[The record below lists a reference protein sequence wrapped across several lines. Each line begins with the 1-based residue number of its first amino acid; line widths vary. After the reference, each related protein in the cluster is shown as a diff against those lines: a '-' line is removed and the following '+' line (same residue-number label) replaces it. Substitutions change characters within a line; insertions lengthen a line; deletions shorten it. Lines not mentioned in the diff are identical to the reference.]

1 MHLTFY
7 IALGLKFSSD
17 IYTISEEDSN
27 IEIEILRQLLRKVN
41 DTFLFKTVGEGNIKG
56 TNLY

>member
-7 IALGLKFSSD
+7 IALGLKFSRD

-27 IEIEILRQLLRKVN
+27 IEIEILRQSLRNVYN
-41 DTFLFKTVGEGNIKG
+41 TFLFKTVGEGNIKG
-56 TNLY
+56 N

>member
-7 IALGLKFSSD
+7 IALGLKFSRN

-27 IEIEILRQLLRKVN
+27 IQFYIPRQSLRKVN

-56 TNLY
+56 N